1 MRSVDADALGAI
13 MSNASAAGGGQPVV
27 EVPIDDDGENEI

>member
-13 MSNASAAGGGQPVV
+13 MSNAGAVGGEQPVV
-27 EVPIDDDGENEI
+27 EVPVDDDDENEI